1 MSRALSVH
9 LDLRLVVLRARR
21 MLPAICA
28 SISTRSSSAALVP
41 RTDPVQAV
49 QEICPLRC
57 GGEFLELLVGQ
68 TLEMGDELFDLLSH
82 HLRPALF
89 IMNMRRVRAA
99 ADPLRAEARALD

>member
-1 MSRALSVH
+1 MSVH

-21 MLPAICA
+21 MLPADLSVHFHA
-28 SISTRSSSAALVP
+28 LNRQRQLVP

-68 TLEMGDELFDLLSH
+68 TLEMGDELFDCLVITYGQRYS
-82 HLRPALF
+82 
-89 IMNMRRVRAA
+89 
-99 ADPLRAEARALD
+99 